1 MLPHPLNWDLRS
13 DWTFRMGM
21 FQTIRLVAL
30 HDYQIMH
37 YHYSSWLLKHCSNL
51 YHVKSIAHNWKEL
64 IKKNNASLPMW
75 THDSWIL
82 PFDIFS
88 LLHMVLTT
96 TSPNRQKNVLCNV
109 SKWKPSPHQVWKHWK
124 KIYPLSC
131 ANNKLSSRRIQIFSQ
146 QNAASLAPIQIWTH
160 RKEIYPFL
168 FEWQNSSW

>member
-1 MLPHPLNWDLRS
+1 MLPNPLNWDLRS

-96 TSPNRQKNVLCNV
+96 ISPNRQKTYSAMSVNED
-109 SKWKPSPHQVWKHWK
+109 SPHTRCESTEKNLSPLMCKQQTLLK
-124 KIYPLSC
+124 KNPDLLSTEC
-131 ANNKLSSRRIQIFSQ
+131 SFISPYSNMN
-146 QNAASLAPIQIWTH
+146 T
-160 RKEIYPFL
+160 
-168 FEWQNSSW
+168 

>member
-1 MLPHPLNWDLRS
+1 MLPHPLNWDLS

-96 TSPNRQKNVLCNV
+96 TSPNRQKTYSAMSVNENR
-109 SKWKPSPHQVWKHWK
+109 PHTRCESIGK
-124 KIYPLSC
+124 KNYPLSC

-146 QNAASLAPIQIWTH
+146 QNAASVAPIQIWTH

>member
-1 MLPHPLNWDLRS
+1 MLPHPLNWDLS

-96 TSPNRQKNVLCNV
+96 TSPNKQKTYTAMSINEDH
-109 SKWKPSPHQVWKHWK
+109 PHAEFR
-124 KIYPLSC
+124 LSTT
-131 ANNKLSSRRIQIFSQ
+131 LLIQILPPVLLTVA
-146 QNAASLAPIQIWTH
+146 NMVEAAWLRVEAGLIST
-160 RKEIYPFL
+160 
-168 FEWQNSSW
+168 